1 MSKEILVKMSRPA
14 LLKAG
19 YTVVFGLT
27 LVLLVLPKPYN
38 EWFVLVLVPWLFYV
52 INDSKAK
59 KLSLEHDSIVIGKLR
74 LKHKQIV
81 KIAVHNEKIE
91 LLTNVNN
98 KLMRLIVIV
107 AKDKKRQDEINR
119 MVQWWKVRPKGNAQ
133 ETDNGQDNPPKMA
146 IKK

>member
-1 MSKEILVKMSRPA
+1 MSKEIRVKMSRPT
-14 LLKAG
+14 LLKVG

-59 KLSLEHDSIVIGKLR
+59 ELSLEHDSIVIGKLR
-74 LKHKQIV
+74 LKHEQIV

-91 LLTNVNN
+91 LQTDATN
-98 KLMRLIVIV
+98 KLMRLIIIV

-119 MVQWWKVRPKGNAQ
+119 MIQWWKVRPKGKTQQ
-133 ETDNGQDNPPKMA
+133 EGNGQINGDE
-146 IKK
+146 